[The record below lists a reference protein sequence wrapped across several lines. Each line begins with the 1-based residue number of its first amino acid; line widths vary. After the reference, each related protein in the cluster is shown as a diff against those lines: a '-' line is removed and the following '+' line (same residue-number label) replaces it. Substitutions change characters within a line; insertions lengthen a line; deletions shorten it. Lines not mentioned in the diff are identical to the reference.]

1 MDQMIHSIQQ
11 RKMQLPFLKYHS
23 NGNNFIILDERTF
36 DHNNMDYKKLAMT
49 FCNPKLSVGADG
61 ILVLQSSTHAD
72 LRMRLFEQDGT
83 ESDMCGNGIKCVM
96 THLCNTE
103 HITSVSIETRG
114 GIFTAHMQGSQ
125 VEMNLGHLQDPYTYV
140 TNHPLTFTS
149 VYHHI
154 ISMVVQGR
162 VFYLLNIGEPHAV
175 VIDHP
180 TLNLAQ
186 FMNILQDTTLFPVGI
201 NLNVLSKIDE
211 DTIRVRT
218 FERGVWNYTSSC
230 GTGSLCSAVVARHV
244 LNCNPHQIIVKNDIG
259 EQIIFFRKDGIYSV
273 SEAHHAFTGV
283 VEIDKDV

>member
-125 VEMNLGHLQDPYTYV
+125 VEMNFCVKSRLAGISKERLMKC
-140 TNHPLTFTS
+140 PLRLFLLPQPQ
-149 VYHHI
+149 V
-154 ISMVVQGR
+154 GR
-162 VFYLLNIGEPHAV
+162 A
-175 VIDHP
+175 
-180 TLNLAQ
+180 
-186 FMNILQDTTLFPVGI
+186 
-201 NLNVLSKIDE
+201 
-211 DTIRVRT
+211 
-218 FERGVWNYTSSC
+218 
-230 GTGSLCSAVVARHV
+230 
-244 LNCNPHQIIVKNDIG
+244 
-259 EQIIFFRKDGIYSV
+259 
-273 SEAHHAFTGV
+273 
-283 VEIDKDV
+283 